1 MGRAEVRQRQRKGG
15 EQAPVKATTDAK
27 TIVPHQTEKLDK
39 VEESKSQPLES
50 HWKLTLQPSELPDSY
65 GETKVVLLPVEPYL
79 LNVYWDVFFTELE
92 KAKHQLGDEYGR
104 SQAILRCYDITNI
117 ISDGTN
123 ANSSFDVRIDLLAKN
138 WYVHLW
144 SPEKSYF
151 VELGFNTEDGRFYPI
166 ARSNICE
173 TPRAWPAPKSDE
185 HYMLV
190 AGDYDLLETVPAPID
205 VPRSCRIRPRT
216 TSQAGPELPSAIE
229 ADHRFEMQPT
239 FAAEVNLSKTEV
251 HEAPFAADR
260 IDSRKVNMTNE
271 KEGDLD
277 LTEFSERRFTFG
289 VSSRLSSYRL

>member
-123 ANSSFDVRIDLLAKN
+123 AHSFFDVRIDLLAKN
-138 WYVHLW
+138 WYVHL
-144 SPEKSYF
+144 
-151 VELGFNTEDGRFYPI
+151 
-166 ARSNICE
+166 
-173 TPRAWPAPKSDE
+173 
-185 HYMLV
+185 
-190 AGDYDLLETVPAPID
+190 
-205 VPRSCRIRPRT
+205 
-216 TSQAGPELPSAIE
+216 
-229 ADHRFEMQPT
+229 ADSIQ
-239 FAAEVNLSKTEV
+239 
-251 HEAPFAADR
+251 
-260 IDSRKVNMTNE
+260 
-271 KEGDLD
+271 
-277 LTEFSERRFTFG
+277 
-289 VSSRLSSYRL
+289 